1 MTLRNTYNKDT
12 ESKLTYYFQQSRAIQ
27 EYMTPTICDYVY
39 DFLEIFRF
47 VDFCKK
53 NKNSGFTSDLCDI
66 LIFTFLVLLP
76 KEDQSSNKSWSMNS

>member
-12 ESKLTYYFQQSRAIQ
+12 ESKLTYYSQQSRAIQ

-39 DFLEIFRF
+39 DFLETFRF

-53 NKNSGFTSDLCDI
+53 KIKTVDSLATYV
-66 LIFTFLVLLP
+66 TF
-76 KEDQSSNKSWSMNS
+76 